1 MAQDSRGAPDPELRY
16 PAGSGSTPDPD
27 MLDPAGSG
35 SEPDPSHL
43 DPARSGLGSKPRL
56 LPTTGEKLLFLHYN
70 WKSWNDCLP
79 YFVTELL
86 LE

>member
-1 MAQDSRGAPDPELRY
+1 
-16 PAGSGSTPDPD
+16 
-27 MLDPAGSG
+27 
-35 SEPDPSHL
+35 
-43 DPARSGLGSKPRL
+43 LGSKPRL